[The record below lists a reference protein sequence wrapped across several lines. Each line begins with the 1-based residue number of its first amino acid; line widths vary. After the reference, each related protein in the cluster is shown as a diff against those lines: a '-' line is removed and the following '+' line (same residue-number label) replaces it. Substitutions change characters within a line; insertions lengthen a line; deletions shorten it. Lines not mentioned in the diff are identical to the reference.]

1 MPSNQI
7 KGRIPVFVPRHL
19 PYILFALLVGV
30 AGVLV
35 TNTYHFQVL
44 IFIGINTLLAL
55 GLNLLMGYAG
65 QISLGH
71 AAFYGLG
78 AYTSGVLTAHWQVSP
93 WLALPAA
100 LLLAAA
106 VAWVVGLPTLR
117 LSGYYLG
124 MGTLGFGMIVF
135 IVFREWASL
144 TGGASGL
151 VGIPPLT
158 LGPLPLYEPQAY
170 FFLVWSI
177 VLAAMVLSRRLIDSR
192 VGRALRAIHDS
203 ENAARAVGVNTH
215 GYKLQVFVYSAVLA
229 ALAGFLYAHFICFI
243 SPGSFGFMVSV
254 RLVTMVVIG
263 GMASIWGAVFG
274 AALLTLLP
282 EWLHA
287 FADFDGKNARRG
299 KRPSSCSPSW
309 DWPTRPATPAGTFP
323 SAGSGCWKSPGPWPP
338 SRGSC
343 CWTSRP
349 PGSTGWNPTASATSS
364 AGSATRASPS

>member
-170 FFLVWSI
+170 FFLVWGI

-287 FADFDGKNARRG
+287 FADFEMIVYGLILITVMIFMPQGLTRGLIDAYARF
-299 KRPSSCSPSW
+299 KRKPAKPVSP
-309 DWPTRPATPAGTFP
+309 A
-323 SAGSGCWKSPGPWPP
+323 
-338 SRGSC
+338 
-343 CWTSRP
+343 
-349 PGSTGWNPTASATSS
+349 AS
-364 AGSATRASPS
+364 